1 MNDMKVNTIFIK
13 KSFSDRLR
21 RLKWISAIV
30 LVVFLLIGTQS
41 AFAQFEAPDIQK
53 VTKAERAQFME
64 QFNDMKWTGRG
75 LYRKTELDD
84 RQTNEIRARLQAVF
98 GDPTQTIED
107 LINKDDFRPGKAIQF
122 EYWFTVDD
130 SIPMMVLDW
139 DGPFG
144 SGLTFVGAS
153 RYIDLMPQVKRT
165 FAKELLSVKE
175 LGNYQDY
182 FYSPERQQWFNV
194 AYRDGKYK
202 TEEITSPDGM
212 SINFSN

>member
-1 MNDMKVNTIFIK
+1 MKVDSIFK
-13 KSFSDRLR
+13 RKSYSYRLL
-21 RLKWISAIV
+21 RLKWMSAIV
-30 LVVFLLIGTQS
+30 LIVFLLVGTQS

-53 VTKAERAQFME
+53 VTKDERAQFME

-165 FAKELLSVKE
+165 FAKELLSVEE

-212 SINFSN
+212 SVNFSN

>member
-1 MNDMKVNTIFIK
+1 MTPDISLFFEYFRK
-13 KSFSDRLR
+13 KWVLSFC
-21 RLKWISAIV
+21 IS
-30 LVVFLLIGTQS
+30 LLLMLASMS
-41 AFAQFEAPDIQK
+41 AHAQFEAPDIQK
-53 VTKAERAQFME
+53 VSQEQRASFMDR
-64 QFNDMKWTGRG
+64 FNDIKWTGRG
-75 LYRKTELDD
+75 LYNETELDD
-84 RQTNEIRARLQAVF
+84 QQTNEIRARLQARF

-107 LINKDDFRPGKAIQF
+107 LIDQKDFRPGKAIQF
-122 EYWFTVDD
+122 EYWFTVND

-165 FAKELLSVKE
+165 FARELLAIKE

-194 AYRDGKYK
+194 KYQDGKYK
-202 TEEITSPDGM
+202 TKQISSPSGMEIDFD
-212 SINFSN
+212 N

>member
-1 MNDMKVNTIFIK
+1 M
-13 KSFSDRLR
+13 
-21 RLKWISAIV
+21 SAIV
-30 LVVFLLIGTQS
+30 LIVFLLVGTQS

-53 VTKAERAQFME
+53 VTKDERAQFME

-165 FAKELLSVKE
+165 FAKELLSVEE

-212 SINFSN
+212 SVNFSN